1 MLGTMCSPE
10 PSHVATYLFLKSHQ
24 RQQHRCPFSGSAP
37 PNGTGPQRLAREEP
51 PEKPTATS
59 DEAHLQWPGATLVT
73 RPHSY
78 PSFSWRKTVRK
89 RSKWHFPPVNI
100 QCCILPSTE
109 IVSFCHIKGRF
120 VPFQSVQKISKRQ
133 RASRSELME
142 NTHQASYRKSV

>member
-89 RSKWHFPPVNI
+89 RSKWHFPTSEYPMLYTSIHRNSL
-100 QCCILPSTE
+100 ILPHQGEVCSISVSTE
-109 IVSFCHIKGRF
+109 NLQEAKGK
-120 VPFQSVQKISKRQ
+120 PF
-133 RASRSELME
+133 
-142 NTHQASYRKSV
+142 